1 MLDFR
6 LETFLTLCKTRN
18 YTKTAGELHIT
29 QPAVSQ
35 HIKYLE
41 NYYGCKLFHYSGKT
55 LTLTTQGEKLKS
67 FVMTMKAN
75 SGRIKELMGEEDN
88 SYPITFGATLTIGEY
103 VMGDIIKSLLKE
115 HPDIR
120 LTMEVDNTKE
130 LLEKLKDGQV
140 DFVLLEGQFDK
151 CKYSSMLFSM
161 EEFIAVCSSESP
173 LVLREVELEELFNE
187 RLILREYGSGSRDIF
202 EQVLYEYNLT
212 IDSFKSVT
220 EIANIK
226 VIKEL
231 VREDLGITFIYR
243 EAVKDELKKGIL
255 KEIKIK
261 DFQVEREFNFVFLQ
275 ESIHFQEYKEWF
287 NYLLKLKLK
296 NK

>member
-35 HIKYLE
+35 HIRYLE

-55 LTLTTQGEKLKS
+55 LTLTSHGEKLKS

-75 SGRIKELMGEEDN
+75 SGRIKELMGEDDN

-103 VMGDIIKSLLKE
+103 VMEGIMKSLLKDYPE
-115 HPDIR
+115 IR
-120 LTMEVDNTKE
+120 ITMEVDNTKE

-151 CKYSSMLFSM
+151 EKYSSMLFSM
-161 EEFIAVCSSESP
+161 EEFVAVCSSKSS
-173 LVLREVELEELFNE
+173 LVLREREIKELFNE
-187 RLILREYGSGSRDIF
+187 RLILRENGSGSRDIF
-202 EQVLYEYNLT
+202 EQVLYERNLT
-212 IDSFKSVT
+212 IDNFKSIA

-226 VIKEL
+226 IIKEL
-231 VREDLGITFIYR
+231 VKENLGITFIYKQ
-243 EAVKDELKKGIL
+243 AVKEELKNGKL

-261 DFQVEREFNFVFLQ
+261 DFKVEREFNFVFLK
-275 ESIHFQEYKEWF
+275 ESIHYEEYRKWF
-287 NYLLKLKLK
+287 KYFLSK

>member
-41 NYYGCKLFHYSGKT
+41 NYYGCKLFHYSGKI

-151 CKYSSMLFSM
+151 CKYSSMLFSR

-231 VREDLGITFIYR
+231 VRENLGITFIYR
-243 EAVKDELKKGIL
+243 EAVKDDLKKGIL

-261 DFQVEREFNFVFLQ
+261 DFQVEREFNFVFLK